1 MSSSK
6 NLEIARTSFL
16 NKSNS
21 TFIEQMYM
29 KFIENDP
36 DLPLSWENY
45 FRSLGED
52 LNSVA
57 KEIEG
62 PNWKPN
68 KKKIKIN
75 INQKNIKSDIFLN
88 EKTLEESK
96 SDSIKAIALIRA
108 YRIRGH
114 LIANL
119 DPLGMREIKYLH
131 ELHPDDHGFKK
142 EDYDKKI
149 YLYSY
154 LDKKY
159 ASINEIIPFLKKIYC
174 SSIGVEYMHIADPI
188 EKKWFR
194 ERMEKKEKQL
204 NFTDTGK
211 QFILIQF

>member
-1 MSSSK
+1 MRIKSLTIYCSSSK

-68 KKKIKIN
+68 KKKIKIKLN
-75 INQKNIKSDIFLN
+75 KFVADVSNCPSIAANKSIFSSTVPSGLKSNVCLFSQSQK
-88 EKTLEESK
+88 
-96 SDSIKAIALIRA
+96 DS
-108 YRIRGH
+108 
-114 LIANL
+114 
-119 DPLGMREIKYLH
+119 
-131 ELHPDDHGFKK
+131 
-142 EDYDKKI
+142 
-149 YLYSY
+149 
-154 LDKKY
+154 
-159 ASINEIIPFLKKIYC
+159 
-174 SSIGVEYMHIADPI
+174 
-188 EKKWFR
+188 
-194 ERMEKKEKQL
+194 
-204 NFTDTGK
+204 
-211 QFILIQF
+211 